1 LSIIIGLAITQ
12 ILKGF
17 RGILLSR
24 ARLKLYWPSLV
35 WALLLLAVCGQTW
48 WAQYG
53 MRKIPSWTFLGFSV
67 VELQTVIL
75 YMLAAIVFPD
85 FFDERGTD
93 LRAHYFAHTRWFFS
107 LFVAL
112 ILTSLLKEPV
122 LGGHFGDS
130 VNVVFHFFFIALALV
145 TIVFRQEWV
154 HKAMSIVAVAVFVV
168 YMMTLFT
175 RLN

>member
-17 RGILLSR
+17 RGLLLSR

-130 VNVVFHFFFIALALV
+130 VNVGFHFFFIALALV
-145 TIVFRQEWV
+145 TIVFRREWV